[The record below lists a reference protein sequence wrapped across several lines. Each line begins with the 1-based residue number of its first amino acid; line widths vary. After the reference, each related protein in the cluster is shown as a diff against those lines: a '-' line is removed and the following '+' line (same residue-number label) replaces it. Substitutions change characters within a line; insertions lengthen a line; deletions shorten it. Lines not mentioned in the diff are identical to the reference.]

1 MAILEIGPN
10 RECIPSFGSLG
21 QRFTTSPEAQR
32 RPPEA
37 ILRGKQDNLNFLAI
51 ILEILVRSPCQEY
64 QMKDYITLMQF
75 PPKKCDFSP
84 RVGQIGEKSP

>member
-21 QRFTTSPEAQR
+21 QRFTTSPEARR

-37 ILRGKQDNLNFLAI
+37 ILRGKQDDLNFLAI
-51 ILEILVRSPCQEY
+51 ILEILVRSLPGVPNERLHHADAVSSQ
-64 QMKDYITLMQF
+64 K
-75 PPKKCDFSP
+75 
-84 RVGQIGEKSP
+84 V